1 LKRKMLTSIVLS
13 ATVLFSIVGC
23 GAKEDNSGSKGAASP
38 SSAASETPAS
48 EAPAAKSYTIAIS
61 QIAPHPSL
69 DATKDGFLA
78 ALKDAGIVEGENLK
92 VDFNNAQGEAS
103 NNLAI
108 AQKIASDKPDL
119 VLGIAT
125 PSALALADAVKD
137 VPVLFAAVTDPLDA
151 QIVSN
156 LDHPGGNISGASDT
170 NPEAIKQ
177 LMDFIADNF
186 PNVKTVGVVINEG
199 ESNAVIM
206 TKHAEEALAARNIKL
221 VKAAVTNTSEVQQ
234 AAQSLVGRADAIYIT
249 LDNTVVSAVDS
260 IIKVANDNKLPF
272 FSSDRDTVEAGAFAT
287 VGFKYYDHG
296 YQVGLMA
303 VEILKNGKNP
313 GDMKVTVPDKLDF
326 ILNLKAAADQGITVT
341 DAMKE
346 KVKDKENNI
355 IQ

>member
-1 LKRKMLTSIVLS
+1 MLALF
-13 ATVLFSIVGC
+13 VLFAIVILSIAAC
-23 GAKEDNSGSKGAASP
+23 GGKEESSGSGGSASP

-48 EAPAAKSYTIAIS
+48 ETPAAINYTIAIS

-108 AQKIASDKPDL
+108 AQKIATDKPDL

-125 PSALALADAVKD
+125 PSALALADAIKD
-137 VPVLFAAVTDPLDA
+137 VPVLFAAVTDPLNA

-156 LDHPGGNISGASDT
+156 LDQPGGNISGASDT
-170 NPEAIKQ
+170 NPDAIKQ
-177 LMDFIADNF
+177 LMDFIAENF

-206 TKHAEEALAARNIKL
+206 AKQAEEALAVHNIKL

-234 AAQSLVGRADAIYIT
+234 ATESLVGRADAIYIT

-260 IIKVANDNKLPF
+260 IIKIANDNKLPF

-296 YQVGLMA
+296 YQVGQMA
-303 VEILKNGKNP
+303 VEILKNGKKP
-313 GDMKVTVPDKLDF
+313 GDMKVTVPDKLDL
-326 ILNLKAAADQGITVT
+326 ILNLKAAAEQGITVT

-346 KVKDKENNI
+346 KVKDKEKNI